1 MVAVEVVT
9 RGACACAATESGGH
23 WAGGSMRASRHP
35 YNRPKEGREA
45 ARLRQRSASI
55 CTGYTRGVQ
64 CHAARC
70 PPVHGARG
78 GRCRSGWKAPRTRG
92 PRDRRPRRRGVR
104 CEVAIPSTEGIRGG
118 QRGPIFDSRAQ
129 KAATSRAGAQKRWP
143 AGTRLLGLRGQS
155 YASEVDA
162 RGPRSRPGPPVR
174 GREARGALPCH
185 GTLRLALVLI
195 ASPL

>member
-1 MVAVEVVT
+1 MSRIVTGVQIAVLSHQTSNCTCQPTLHVCQRKAIVICS
-9 RGACACAATESGGH
+9 RCLVSVSGF
-23 WAGGSMRASRHP
+23 
-35 YNRPKEGREA
+35 
-45 ARLRQRSASI
+45 LRR
-55 CTGYTRGVQ
+55 Q